1 MPFIIL
7 DLFGVLSLGSY
18 KDTCSWVVKNYNLNY
33 DQVYQVMYYKYFSNA
48 ALGKMSEAEAFRL
61 TAKELGL
68 KETGSE
74 LRKIHI
80 SFQTL
85 NNPILEMAKSWQ
97 EQGVK
102 IVIFSKNTP
111 QQFNEVV
118 RTFHLRKYFPYI
130 INSYNLGTE
139 KKSVKALRYLLAKFK
154 ARAKE
159 TLMIDDQAYNFVNA
173 EKMGMTTVLYKNPG
187 QLKREVASWLKGF

>member
-7 DLFGVLSLGSY
+7 DLFGVISSGSY
-18 KDTCSWVVKNYNLNY
+18 KDTCSWVVNKYNLDY

-48 ALGKMSEAEAFRL
+48 ALGKISEAEAFRL

-68 KETGSE
+68 KETGAE
-74 LRKIHI
+74 LRKIYL

-85 NNPILEMAKSWQ
+85 NKPILEMAKSWQ

-118 RTFHLRKYFPYI
+118 RTFHLREYFPHI
-130 INSYNLGTE
+130 INSYNLGIE
-139 KKSVKALRYLLAKFK
+139 KKSVKALRYLLTKFK
-154 ARAKE
+154 AKAKE

-173 EKMGMTTVLYKNPG
+173 DKMGMTTILYKNPG
-187 QLKREVASWLKGF
+187 QLKKEVNSWLKGF